1 MKTQFRQQSLRLR
14 VDEDELARLL
24 AGATVANALQFG
36 DGAGWSL
43 ALRLYAGAARVSATA
58 GDCHVALPLDAVR
71 ELQARLP
78 SREGLCFEL
87 PTGSGGMQL
96 QLDVDVRDSVRRR
109 GPVRQVKPVA

>member
-24 AGATVANALQFG
+24 AGETVTNALQLG

-43 ALRLYAGAARVSATA
+43 ALRLHADDARLSATA
-58 GDCHVALPLDAVR
+58 GDCHVTLPLDAVR

-78 SREGLCFEL
+78 SREGLCFDL
-87 PTGSGGMQL
+87 PAGSGGVQL
-96 QLDVDVRDSVRRR
+96 QLDVDVRDSMRRR
-109 GPVRQVKPVA
+109 GPSRQVKPAA